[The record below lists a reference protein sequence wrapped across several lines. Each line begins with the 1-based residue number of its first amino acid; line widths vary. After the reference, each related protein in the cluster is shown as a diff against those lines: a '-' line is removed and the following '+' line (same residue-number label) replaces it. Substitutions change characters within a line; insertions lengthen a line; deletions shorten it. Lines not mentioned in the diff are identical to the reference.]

1 MSVAA
6 SEPCWRGGRVG
17 DAAAAVAVL
26 RAGGVVLLPT
36 DTVYGLAVATAV
48 PGAIARLFELK
59 GRRRDVPIAVL
70 VADAEQAWRLA
81 AVPLPESA
89 ARLAAR
95 WWPGALT
102 LVVPRRAGWDVDLG
116 GDPATVGVRCPDH
129 DLVRAVCR
137 EVGPLATTSANRHGQ
152 ATPPTAAEAL
162 DQVGPVDLVI
172 DGGRL
177 AGAASTVVDC
187 TVEPVRVVREGVI
200 PAAEI
205 AA

>member
-1 MSVAA
+1 M
-6 SEPCWRGGRVG
+6 G
-17 DAAAAVAVL
+17 DEDAAVAVL

-36 DTVYGLAVATAV
+36 DTVYGLAVSTEV
-48 PGAIARLFELK
+48 PGAITRLFELK
-59 GRRRDVPIAVL
+59 GRRHDVPIAVL

-81 AVPLPESA
+81 AAPLPESA
-89 ARLAAR
+89 GRLAAR

-102 LVVPRRAGWDVDLG
+102 LVVARRAGWAVDLG
-116 GDPATVGVRCPDH
+116 GDPSTVGVRCPDH
-129 DLVRAVCR
+129 DLVRSLCR
-137 EVGPLATTSANRHGQ
+137 AVGPLATTSANRHRQ
-152 ATPPTAAEAL
+152 ATPPTAAEAAG
-162 DQVGPVDLVI
+162 QVGPVDLVI

-187 TVEPVRVVREGVI
+187 TVEPARVIREGVI